1 MATQPW
7 YTSFEELRS
16 RTPEY
21 EVEILSRQITKRL
34 LKPEEVARLVLFL
47 AADDSTAIAY
57 QCHIIGGGFI

>member
-21 EVEILSRQITKRL
+21 EVEILSRQIATRL
-34 LKPEEVARLVLFL
+34 LEPEEVVRLVLFL
-47 AADDSTAIAY
+47 AADDSTAIAH
-57 QCHIIGGGFI
+57 QRHIIDGGFI